1 MLVVIG
7 RFDRRKKFMKNSIA
21 LCLVLLS
28 FGFLKAQDQSSSAI
42 YHEISKLGN
51 SARVLYLA
59 AHPDDEN
66 TSMISYLANERKYQ
80 TAYLSLTRGDG
91 GQNLIGTELGAQLG
105 ILRTQELM
113 QARRIDGGK
122 QFFSRAL
129 DFGYSK
135 TADETYQQWGKD
147 LILSDVVQIIRKFR
161 PDIIITRF
169 PPDARAGHGH
179 HTASAELAL
188 EAFDLAADPQAFPD
202 QLENF
207 KPWQVKRIF
216 WNHSAWW
223 EPKLDSLAAS
233 DPTYVKMDVGT
244 YVEELGL
251 SCNELA
257 SHSRSQHKSQGFGVA
272 LARGSSDEYL
282 KLMKGE
288 GCKSDPMEGIASSW
302 QRFNF
307 PAGDQLIAEILKDF
321 NFSKPSASVNKLLDL
336 LKASE
341 AINEADQR
349 RYFQDRLRKIIASSL
364 GLHVELLSPSE
375 YSLSNLN
382 SKFKLSYVSRSDLQL
397 SLPKAENIGSQ
408 LVLDPSTLKGE
419 GKTLSGDNN
428 WFILE
433 PNAANSLEFT
443 LEKDLPLSQPY
454 WLRNPY
460 KTVFQL
466 DENSQIGLAEN
477 EATLASHL
485 PLRVEGRLFYLPI
498 SAIFKFSDR
507 VEGEIVR
514 PLMIT
519 PDLVVKADRSNLIFV
534 DEGSQEL
541 ALNFRAFKA
550 GEFSVN
556 LQAEGWQLEPKSM
569 QLNFKDPDSRL
580 IKKVKI
586 SPKAKAANTA
596 LSINNSASGESLKSL
611 YEIDYSHIDKRM
623 VLEAA
628 DVNLVRLD
636 LQKQGDKVAY
646 INGAG
651 DKVAEAIE
659 LMGYKVD
666 ILDAAALAAAD
677 LSQYQAVIAGIR
689 AYNTQEWLLDYNDK
703 LMAYVKAGG
712 NYIVQYNTRSRRSA
726 SLDFGPYP
734 FEISRKRVTEENA
747 EVTFALADHRLLN
760 APNKINKAD
769 FDNWVQ
775 ERGLYFADNWDEK
788 YQAPLAWHDSGEEDL
803 YGALIIADVGQG
815 SFIYT
820 GISFFRELPAGVPGA
835 FRLLANLISY

>member
-1 MLVVIG
+1 
-7 RFDRRKKFMKNSIA
+7 MKNSIA
-21 LCLVLLS
+21 LGLVLLS
-28 FGFLKAQDQSSSAI
+28 IGFLKAQDQSSSAI

-135 TADETYQQWGKD
+135 TAEETYQQWGKE

-169 PPDARAGHGH
+169 PPDSRGGHGH
-179 HTASAELAL
+179 HTASAQLAM
-188 EAFDLAADPQAFPD
+188 EAFDLAADPKAFPE
-202 QLENF
+202 QLKYF

-216 WNHSAWW
+216 WNHSYWW
-223 EPKLDSLAAS
+223 EPKIDSLADS
-233 DPTYVKMDVGT
+233 DPSYVKMDVGT
-244 YVEELGL
+244 YITELGL

-272 LARGSSDEYL
+272 LSRGSSMEYL

-288 GCKSDPMEGIASSW
+288 ACEKDPMEGVSTEWS
-302 QRFNF
+302 RFNF
-307 PAGDQLIAEILKDF
+307 AAGDRMIADILENFD
-321 NFSKPSASVNKLLDL
+321 FSKPALSLSALMDVLE
-336 LKASE
+336 ASS
-341 AINEADQR
+341 AINEYNQKH
-349 RYFQDRLRKIIASSL
+349 YFQERLRKIIAACL

-375 YSLSNLN
+375 YSLSSLERE
-382 SKFKLSYVSRSDLQL
+382 FKLSYVSRSDLAL
-397 SLPKAENIGSQ
+397 ALPKAENIAGA
-408 LVLDPSTLKGE
+408 LIFDAKIIKGE
-419 GKTLSGDNN
+419 GKKIAEFGNYFSLK
-428 WFILE
+428 
-433 PNAANSLEFT
+433 PNERNSIDFT
-443 LEKDLPLSQPY
+443 LEKRIPLSQPY

-460 KTVFQL
+460 TTVFQL
-466 DENSQIGLAEN
+466 DDKMQIGMAEN
-477 EATLASHL
+477 EPSLASHL
-485 PLRVEGRLFYLPI
+485 PITVQGRLFYLPI
-498 SAIFKFSDR
+498 SASYKFSDR
-507 VEGEIVR
+507 VEGEIIR
-514 PLMIT
+514 PLMVT

-534 DEGSQEL
+534 DEGPQEL
-541 ALNFRAFKA
+541 SLNFRAFKA
-550 GEFSVN
+550 GDFEIK
-556 LQAEGWQLEPKSM
+556 LEAESWTFEPSTIR
-569 QLNFKDPDSRL
+569 LNFDAADSRQ
-580 IKKVKI
+580 IERVKI
-586 SPKAKAANTA
+586 TPSSAAKNTK
-596 LSINNSASGESLKSL
+596 LSIISILWDDSQKGLLSQQVLQSL
-611 YEIDYSHIDKRM
+611 YEIDYQHIDKRM

-628 DVNLVRLD
+628 DVNLVRLN
-636 LQKQGDKVAY
+636 LSKEGTRVAY

-659 LMGYKVD
+659 LMGYQVD
-666 ILDAAALAAAD
+666 IFDEAALAAAD
-677 LSQYQAVIAGIR
+677 LTKYQAVVAGIR
-689 AYNTQEWLLDYNDK
+689 AYNTQNWLLDYEEK
-703 LMAYVKAGG
+703 LMTYVKEGG
-712 NYIVQYNTRSRRSA
+712 NYIVQYNTRSRRS
-726 SLDFGPYP
+726 SDLDFGPYP
-734 FEISRKRVTEENA
+734 FDISRKRVTEENA
-747 EVTFALADHRLLN
+747 EVKFALADHPLLN
-760 APNKINKAD
+760 TPNKLNKGD

-803 YGALIIADVGQG
+803 FGALIIADHGKG
-815 SFIYT
+815 AFMYT

-835 FRLLANLISY
+835 FRLLANMISY

>member
-1 MLVVIG
+1 MLAVIG
-7 RFDRRKKFMKNSIA
+7 RFDRRNLFMKKSIA
-21 LCLVLLS
+21 LGLVLISL
-28 FGFLKAQDQSSSAI
+28 GFLKVQAQSSSAI

-135 TADETYQQWGKD
+135 TAEETYQQWGKE

-169 PPDARAGHGH
+169 PPDSRGGHGH
-179 HTASAELAL
+179 HTASAQLAM
-188 EAFDLAADPQAFPD
+188 EAFDLAADPKAFPE

-216 WNHSAWW
+216 WNHSYWW
-223 EPKLDSLAAS
+223 EPKIDSLADS
-233 DPTYVKMDVGT
+233 DPSYVKVDVGT
-244 YVEELGL
+244 YLTELGL

-272 LARGSSDEYL
+272 LSRGSSMEYL

-288 GCKSDPMEGIASSW
+288 PCETDPMEGVSSQW
-302 QRFNF
+302 SRFNF
-307 PAGDQLIAEILKDF
+307 AAGDAMIADILENF
-321 NFSKPSASVNKLLDL
+321 NFSNPALSVGALMDVLEASN
-336 LKASE
+336 
-341 AINEADQR
+341 AIDEDNQKH
-349 RYFQDRLRKIIASSL
+349 YFQERLRKIIAASL
-364 GLHVELLSPSE
+364 GLHVELLSPTE
-375 YSLSNLN
+375 YSLPAL
-382 SKFKLSYVSRSDLQL
+382 KREFKLSYVSRSNLEIA
-397 SLPKAENIGSQ
+397 LPKAESMAAA
-408 LVLDPSTLKGE
+408 LVFNAETINGE
-419 GKTLSGDNN
+419 GKTLSESENY
-428 WFILE
+428 FSLK
-433 PNAANSLEFT
+433 PNERNSIDFT
-443 LEKDLPLSQPY
+443 LEKEVPLSQPY

-460 KTVFQL
+460 KNVFQL
-466 DENSQIGLAEN
+466 DDKLQIGMAEN
-477 EATLASHL
+477 EPSLASHL
-485 PLRVEGRLFYLPI
+485 PISVQGRLFYLPI
-498 SAIFKFSDR
+498 SAAYKFSDR
-507 VEGEIVR
+507 VEGEIIR
-514 PLMIT
+514 PLMVT
-519 PDLVVKADRSNLIFV
+519 PELVVKVDRSNLIFV
-534 DEGSQEL
+534 DKGAQEL
-541 ALNFRAFKA
+541 SLNFRAFSA
-550 GEFSVN
+550 GQFE
-556 LQAEGWQLEPKSM
+556 LKLEAESWQIEPNTL
-569 QLNFKDPDSRL
+569 QLNFDAADSRQ

-586 SPKAKAANTA
+586 SPSEDAKNTS
-596 LSINNSASGESLKSL
+596 LSIINNASGESLESL
-611 YEIDYSHIDKRM
+611 YEIDYQHIDKRM

-628 DVNLVRLD
+628 EVNLVRLD
-636 LQKQGDKVAY
+636 LSKKGAKVAY

-659 LMGYKVD
+659 LMGYQVD
-666 ILDAAALAAAD
+666 ILDEATLAGAD
-677 LSQYQAVIAGIR
+677 LTKYQAVVAGIR
-689 AYNTQEWLLDYNDK
+689 AYNTQNWLLDYEDK
-703 LMAYVKAGG
+703 LMSYVKGGG
-712 NYIVQYNTRSRRSA
+712 NYIVQYNTRSRRS
-726 SLDFGPYP
+726 SDLDFGPYP

-747 EVTFALADHRLLN
+747 EVKFALADHPLLN
-760 APNKINKAD
+760 IPNKLNKGD

-788 YQAPLAWHDSGEEDL
+788 YQTPLAWHDSGEEEL
-803 YGALIIADVGQG
+803 YGALIIADHGEG
-815 SFIYT
+815 AFMYT

-835 FRLLANLISY
+835 FRLLANMISY